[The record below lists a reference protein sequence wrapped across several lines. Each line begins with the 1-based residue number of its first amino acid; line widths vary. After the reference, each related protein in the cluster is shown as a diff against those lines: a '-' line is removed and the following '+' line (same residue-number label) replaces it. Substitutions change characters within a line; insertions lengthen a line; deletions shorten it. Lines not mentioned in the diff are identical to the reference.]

1 MVDPLS
7 VEELLRWALSAV
19 LIVAAGSKIV
29 GGRESR
35 LALSSFGVADPRMR
49 AALWIGL
56 IGVEGALGIS
66 VAAGVPGAAEVAA
79 GMLALFGIVLTAAFL
94 DGRGGRPCACFG
106 RRSRIGFVAIGRAFL
121 LAAGFTALPHLGG
134 VRPATQTWLAIGL
147 LIALAAL
154 ALGGVA
160 LLALARE
167 IGELRLA
174 LGPQSALALDGE
186 GPALGER
193 LELID
198 RFGGAPELALAFF
211 SSTTCPLCAALRPAI
226 RLVETEPG
234 VEVETFDEQDD
245 RDVWWSLNVPGSPY
259 GVVLDAEGAVLA
271 KGTFNNLGQ
280 LESLLAVAERRRAG
294 VAGV

>member
-1 MVDPLS
+1 LT

-19 LIVAAGSKIV
+19 LIAAAGSKVV

-35 LALSSFGVADPRMR
+35 LALSSFGVADARVR
-49 AALWIGL
+49 AALWVGL
-56 IGVEGALGIS
+56 VGIEGALGIAI
-66 VAAGVPGAAEVAA
+66 AAGVPGAAAVAA
-79 GMLALFGIVLTAAFL
+79 GVLALFGIVLTGAFL
-94 DGRGGRPCACFG
+94 RGRGGQPCACFG
-106 RRSRIGFVAIGRAFL
+106 RRSRIGLLAIGRAFL
-121 LAAGFTALPHLGG
+121 LAAGLAALPLLGG

-147 LIALAAL
+147 VVAFVALV
-154 ALGGVA
+154 LGGVA
-160 LLALARE
+160 LFALARE

-174 LGPQSALALDGE
+174 LGPQSALALEGE
-186 GPALGER
+186 GPELGVR

-198 RFGGAPELALAFF
+198 RFAGEPELALAFF
-211 SSTTCPLCAALRPAI
+211 SSTTCQLCAALTPAI
-226 RLVETEPG
+226 QLVETEPG
-234 VEVETFDEQDD
+234 VAVEVFDEQDD

-280 LESLLAVAERRRAG
+280 LEGLLAVAERRRAG